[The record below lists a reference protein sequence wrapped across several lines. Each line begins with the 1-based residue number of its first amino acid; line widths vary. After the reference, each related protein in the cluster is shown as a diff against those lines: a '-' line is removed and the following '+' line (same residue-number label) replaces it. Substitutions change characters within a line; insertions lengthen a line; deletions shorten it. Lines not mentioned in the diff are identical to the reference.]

1 MPAVALD
8 NMSSENEI
16 TYDVSTEPM
25 RRGRELSYV
34 SPMMCICP
42 LGHVQ
47 LAMCKTIKETN
58 GGQGSPIDQ

>member
-34 SPMMCICP
+34 WKLPRGVAT
-42 LGHVQ
+42 L
-47 LAMCKTIKETN
+47 
-58 GGQGSPIDQ
+58 